1 MSVKYNSMVL
11 KIGQKYKERDEDR
24 IIALLEDSDF
34 NSEAAKR
41 IS

>member
-24 IIALLEDSDF
+24 IIALLEDST
-34 NSEAAKR
+34 STPKQQKG
-41 IS
+41 